1 MQILTSRFGLLA
13 VDAAD
18 ILRFPAGLMGLEDCR
33 QWVLLADCGS
43 ESLAWLQSTTR
54 PEIALAV
61 VSPRRYLPRY
71 QLRVSRNDLTPLG
84 LARSEDAEVLS
95 IVSSHADEI
104 TLNLKGPLVI
114 NLPHRIGRQ
123 VIAMGDEPLRFPLA
137 AAPSEILRRSA

>member
-13 VDAAD
+13 IDAAD
-18 ILRFPAGLMGLEDCR
+18 ILRFPKGLIGLEDCR

-61 VSPRRYLPRY
+61 VSPRKFLPSY
-71 QLRVSRNDLTPLG
+71 QLRVARNDLTPLR
-84 LARSEDAEVLS
+84 LSRSEDAEVLS
-95 IVSSHADEI
+95 IVSSNADEF

-114 NLPHRIGRQ
+114 NLPHRLGRQ
-123 VIAMGDEPLRFPLA
+123 VIAIGDAPLRLPLEA
-137 AAPSEILRRSA
+137 TAKALRRSA

>member
-18 ILRFPAGLMGLEDCR
+18 ILRFAKGLIGLEDCR

-61 VSPRRYLPRY
+61 VSPRRFLPDY
-71 QLRVSRNDLTPLG
+71 QLRASRSDLAPLG
-84 LARSEDAEVLS
+84 LERVEDAEVLS
-95 IVSSHADEI
+95 IVSTSADEM

-114 NLPHRIGRQ
+114 NLPHRLGRQ
-123 VIAMGDEPLRFPLA
+123 VIAVGDAPVRYPLTE
-137 AAPSEILRRSA
+137 SSSQLRRSA